1 MSNEKPRRHCLI
13 YIEWPLFLKKSDEWV
28 ILDDCQLLCP
38 DFWSRQMSWRQ
49 PWRHFRFNS
58 RGYLQVTDNLYLFV
72 MLLPCCQLRF
82 TSSRLLSPVQIYLA
96 RYLLYLQTFIDVY
109 DDFVKFISIIYLIS
123 KKSKDTH
130 MIH

>member
-1 MSNEKPRRHCLI
+1 MMSNEKPRRHCLI

-82 TSSRLLSPVQIYLA
+82 TSSRLLSTVQIYLA
-96 RYLLYLQTFIDVY
+96 RYFIYKHVLMSMT
-109 DDFVKFISIIYLIS
+109 IMWNLSEYLIRT
-123 KKSKDTH
+123 KSKYSH
-130 MIH
+130 MIY